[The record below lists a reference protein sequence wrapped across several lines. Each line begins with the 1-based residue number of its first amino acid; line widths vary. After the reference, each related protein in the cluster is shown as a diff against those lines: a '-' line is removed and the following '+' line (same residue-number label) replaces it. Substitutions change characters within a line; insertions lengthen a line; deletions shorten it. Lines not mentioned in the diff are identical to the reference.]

1 MRRLLRILG
10 IILGLLAGLIAIA
23 IVAVF
28 LISNAKL
35 TKTYQ
40 IADVP
45 LTIPSDAASIER
57 GRHLVV
63 SVVGCGSCHGEN
75 LGGTVFIPGG
85 PAVLPAPNL
94 TSGAGGVG
102 QQFTD
107 ADWIRAIRH
116 GVGLDGRSLIIMP
129 APSFYHLSDADLG
142 AVIAYLKS
150 IPPVD
155 NQLPE
160 RQITLLGR
168 ALIAA
173 GVFPLV
179 AEQIDHSGARPQ
191 APLPGRS
198 VEYGRYLATVA
209 GCADC
214 HGANLA
220 GGAPN
225 DPSEPPAPNL
235 TPGGELGGW
244 SEADIVRALRE
255 GVTPGGRQLN
265 DAMPW
270 KFYGQMTDDELA
282 ALVSYVRSLP
292 PLPSNL
298 Q

>member
-1 MRRLLRILG
+1 MRRVLRILG
-10 IILGLLAGLIAIA
+10 SILGVLVGLIVIA
-23 IVAVF
+23 LAAAF

-35 TKTYQ
+35 NKVYQ
-40 IADVP
+40 IADEPVP
-45 LTIPSDAASIER
+45 IPSDAASLER
-57 GRHLVV
+57 GRHLVTAV
-63 SVVGCGSCHGEN
+63 AGCTGCHGEN
-75 LGGTVFIPGG
+75 LGGTIFIPGG

-107 ADWIRAIRH
+107 ADWIRALRH
-116 GVGLDGRSLIIMP
+116 GVSPDSKSLIIMP
-129 APSFYHLSDADLG
+129 ANSLYYLSDADLG
-142 AVIAYLKS
+142 TLIAYVKS

-160 RQITLLGR
+160 RQVSMLGH

-179 AEQIDHSGARPQ
+179 AEQIDHSAPRPH
-191 APLPGRS
+191 APPAGRT
-198 VEYGRYLATVA
+198 VEYGRYLVTV
-209 GCADC
+209 GSCADC

-220 GGAPN
+220 GAAPN

-235 TPGGELGGW
+235 TSGGELGGW
-244 SEADIVRALRE
+244 SDADIVRALRE

-270 KFYGQMTDDELA
+270 RFYGQMTDDELA
-282 ALVSYVRSLP
+282 ALVSYLRTLP
-292 PLPSNL
+292 RLPSNL
-298 Q
+298 

>member
-10 IILGLLAGLIAIA
+10 IILGVLVGLIVIAIA
-23 IVAVF
+23 AVF
-28 LISNAKL
+28 LISDGKL

-40 IADVP
+40 IADAP
-45 LTIPSDAASIER
+45 LTIPTDAASIER
-57 GRHLVV
+57 GRHLVT
-63 SVVGCGSCHGEN
+63 SVIGCGGCHGEN
-75 LGGTVFIPGG
+75 LGGDAFIPGG

-102 QQFTD
+102 QQFND
-107 ADWIRAIRH
+107 ADWVRAIRH
-116 GVGLDGRSLIIMP
+116 GVGTDGTSLIIMP
-129 APSFYHLSDADLG
+129 SPELLLPERCRSRRSDRL
-142 AVIAYLKS
+142 IKS

-160 RQITLLGR
+160 RQVLLLGR

-173 GVFPLV
+173 GVFPLA
-179 AEQIDHSGARPQ
+179 AEQIDHSGARE
-191 APLPGRS
+191 APPPGRS

-209 GCADC
+209 SCSDC

-225 DPSEPPAPNL
+225 DPSEPPAPQP

-255 GVTPGGRQLN
+255 G
-265 DAMPW
+265 
-270 KFYGQMTDDELA
+270 
-282 ALVSYVRSLP
+282 
-292 PLPSNL
+292 
-298 Q
+298 